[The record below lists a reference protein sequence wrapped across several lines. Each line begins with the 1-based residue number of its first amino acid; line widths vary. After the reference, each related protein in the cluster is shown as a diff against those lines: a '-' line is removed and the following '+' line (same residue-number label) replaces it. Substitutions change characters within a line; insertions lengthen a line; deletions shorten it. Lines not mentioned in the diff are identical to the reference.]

1 METEE
6 RKPPHKGL
14 KKGLYVIPTAFTA
27 ANIAM
32 GFLAVLS
39 SVRGFRLVGSNPEQA
54 AVYFGYAAIAIAL
67 AIVFDTLDGRVA
79 RMTRT
84 STEIGVQLDS
94 LADVLTFGI
103 APIVLVYS
111 WAIGATFDEA
121 ASLHNLGVFVLF
133 MYLMCGAFRLA
144 RFNLQAT
151 RPRVLIEGTP
161 KVDKK
166 NFVGLPIPPAAGLL
180 ASIVFLHPFPLSIY
194 SDRLSNLT
202 ISDTRLNLSDLY
214 TILMM
219 ILLAILGLL
228 MVSTVRYTSF
238 KTAGTK
244 KRSVYLFLVVAALG
258 MLTWLFP
265 RYMLFGIAFTYV
277 AHGIVWMLLGFL
289 RPRRQK
295 IPVGEKA
302 GNV

>member
-1 METEE
+1 MEENEQTASD
-6 RKPPHKGL
+6 KPPHRGL

-39 SVRGFRLVGSNPEQA
+39 SVRAFQLVASEPAQA
-54 AVYFGYAAIAIAL
+54 AVYFGYAAKAIVF

-103 APIVLVYS
+103 APTVLMYS
-111 WAIGATFDEA
+111 WAVGATLPEGS
-121 ASLHNLGVFVLF
+121 SLHAFGIFVLF
-133 MYLMCGAFRLA
+133 MYLMCGTFRLA

-180 ASIVFLHPFPLSIY
+180 AAIVYLHPFPLSFY
-194 SDRLSNLT
+194 GADSAR
-202 ISDTRLNLSDLY
+202 LY
-214 TILMM
+214 TISMIALM
-219 ILLAILGLL
+219 IVLGLL
-228 MVSTVRYTSF
+228 MVSTIRYSSF
-238 KTAGTK
+238 KTAGTGK
-244 KRSVYLFLVVAALG
+244 QSVYLILVVAALG
-258 MLTWLFP
+258 MLIWLYSQ
-265 RYMLFGIAFTYV
+265 YMLFAIAFAYV
-277 AHGIVWMLLGFL
+277 AHGIVWYFFNLLI
-289 RPRRQK
+289 PKRRA
-295 IPVGEKA
+295 KA
-302 GNV
+302 VADERL